1 MVNHFG
7 KKPPMMPPSNTAGGV
22 KSRNVGQKS
31 IADRASASYNVKV
44 NRVSIETIDEE
55 LNSREAKER
64 PLQVAAENIMNIDR
78 KITKKIPFG
87 HTGALTPDNLR
98 APRKLNQQYNASQ
111 SRLPL

>member
-1 MVNHFG
+1 
-7 KKPPMMPPSNTAGGV
+7 
-22 KSRNVGQKS
+22 
-31 IADRASASYNVKV
+31 
-44 NRVSIETIDEE
+44 
-55 LNSREAKER
+55 
-64 PLQVAAENIMNIDR
+64 MNIDR